1 MSIWGPAMLD
11 LQKVVVRY
19 GDFLA
24 VDGVDLNVRQGE
36 IVGIIGPN
44 GAGKTS
50 LLNVAA
56 GLVRPTSGSVSFE
69 AGSLEGV
76 PTDMRLAQGLV
87 LVPEVRGVFPMMS
100 VYENLLV
107 GAYLCR
113 DKAETAKRIERVYRL
128 FPILKDRR
136 NQMAG
141 TMSGGQQQMVAIG
154 SGLMASPRLLMLDEP
169 SIGLAPVIIK
179 EIGRTLSRLRDEGMT
194 ILLSEQN
201 AKLATAIA
209 DRIYVVQAGRIQMA
223 RTTASLLD
231 DPKFVESF
239 LSLS

>member
-1 MSIWGPAMLD
+1 MLE
-11 LQKVVVRY
+11 LHKLVVRY

-24 VDGVDLNVRQGE
+24 VDEVDMTVRQGE

-50 LLNVAA
+50 LLNAAA
-56 GLVRPTSGSVSFE
+56 GLVRPASGSVRF
-69 AGSLEGV
+69 GSDLLENATPDV
-76 PTDMRLAQGLV
+76 RLAHGLV

-100 VYENLLV
+100 VHENLLV

-113 DKAETAKRIERVYRL
+113 DKQEIARRIERVHRL
-128 FPILKDRR
+128 FPILKDRSA
-136 NQMAG
+136 QMVG
-141 TMSGGQQQMVAIG
+141 TMSGGQQQMVAIA
-154 SGLMASPRLLMLDEP
+154 SGLMASPKLLMLDEP

-179 EIGRTLSRLRDEGMT
+179 EIGRTLGRLRDEGLT

-223 RTTASLLD
+223 RTTESLLD

>member
-24 VDGVDLNVRQGE
+24 VDGVDLNVKQGE

-56 GLVRPTSGSVSFE
+56 GLVRPTSGTVTFD

-113 DKAETAKRIERVYRL
+113 DKAETAKRIERVHRL

>member
-1 MSIWGPAMLD
+1 MTV
-11 LQKVVVRY
+11 K
-19 GDFLA
+19 
-24 VDGVDLNVRQGE
+24 QGE

-50 LLNVAA
+50 LLNAAA
-56 GLVRPTSGSVSFE
+56 GLVRPFSGSVRFG
-69 AGSLEGV
+69 ADLLEDATPDV
-76 PTDMRLAQGLV
+76 RLAHGLV

-100 VYENLLV
+100 VHENLLV

-113 DKAETAKRIERVYRL
+113 STQEVARRIERVHRL

-136 NQMAG
+136 AQIVG
-141 TMSGGQQQMVAIG
+141 TMSGGQQQMVAIA
-154 SGLMASPRLLMLDEP
+154 SGLMASPKLLMLDEP

-179 EIGRTLSRLRDEGMT
+179 EIGRTLGRLRDEGLT

-223 RTTASLLD
+223 RTTESLLD

>member
-1 MSIWGPAMLD
+1 MLE
-11 LQKVVVRY
+11 LEKLVVRY

-24 VDGVDLNVRQGE
+24 VDGVDITVKQGE

-50 LLNVAA
+50 ILNAAA
-56 GLVRPTSGSVSFE
+56 GLVPPFSGHI
-69 AGSLEGV
+69 GLGGKSLTDV
-76 PTDMRLAQGLV
+76 PTNIRLANGLV

-100 VYENLLV
+100 VYENLLL

-113 DKAETAKRIERVYRL
+113 DKAEIANRLERVHRL
-128 FPILKDRR
+128 FPILADRKA
-136 NQMAG
+136 QMVG

-154 SGLMASPRLLMLDEP
+154 SGLMASPKLLMLDEP

-179 EIGRTLSRLRDEGMT
+179 EIGRTLSRLRQEGLT

>member
-1 MSIWGPAMLD
+1 MLD

-24 VDGVDLNVRQGE
+24 VDGVDLNVKQGE

-56 GLVRPTSGSVSFE
+56 GLVRPTSGTVTFD

-113 DKAETAKRIERVYRL
+113 DKAETAKRIERVHRL

>member
-1 MSIWGPAMLD
+1 MLE
-11 LQKVVVRY
+11 LQKLVIRY

-24 VDGVDLNVRQGE
+24 VDGVDMTVKQGE

-50 LLNVAA
+50 LLNAAA
-56 GLVRPTSGSVSFE
+56 GLVRPFSGSVRFG
-69 AGSLEGV
+69 ADLLEDATPDV
-76 PTDMRLAQGLV
+76 RLAHGLV

-100 VYENLLV
+100 VHENLLV

-113 DKAETAKRIERVYRL
+113 STQEVARRIERVHRL

-136 NQMAG
+136 AQMVG
-141 TMSGGQQQMVAIG
+141 TMSGGQQQMVAIA
-154 SGLMASPRLLMLDEP
+154 SGLMASPKLLMLDEP

-179 EIGRTLSRLRDEGMT
+179 EIGRTLGRLRDEGLT

-223 RTTASLLD
+223 RTTESLLD

>member
-1 MSIWGPAMLD
+1 MLE
-11 LQKVVVRY
+11 LQKLVIRY

-24 VDGVDLNVRQGE
+24 VDGVDMTVKQGE

-50 LLNVAA
+50 LLNAAA
-56 GLVRPTSGSVSFE
+56 GLVRPFSGSVRFG
-69 AGSLEGV
+69 ADLLEDATPDV
-76 PTDMRLAQGLV
+76 RLAHGLV

-100 VYENLLV
+100 VHENLLV

-113 DKAETAKRIERVYRL
+113 STQEVARRIERVHRL

-136 NQMAG
+136 AQIVG
-141 TMSGGQQQMVAIG
+141 TMSGGQQQMVAIA
-154 SGLMASPRLLMLDEP
+154 SGLMASPKLLMLDEP

-179 EIGRTLSRLRDEGMT
+179 EIGRTLGRLRDEGLT

-223 RTTASLLD
+223 RTTESLLD

>member
-1 MSIWGPAMLD
+1 MLE
-11 LQKVVVRY
+11 LQKLVVRY

-24 VDGVDLNVRQGE
+24 VDGVDMRVRQGE

-50 LLNVAA
+50 LLNAAA
-56 GLVRPTSGSVSFE
+56 GLVRPASGSVRF
-69 AGSLEGV
+69 GSDLLENATPDV
-76 PTDMRLAQGLV
+76 RLAHGLV

-100 VYENLLV
+100 VHENLLV

-113 DKAETAKRIERVYRL
+113 DKQEIARRIERVHRL
-128 FPILKDRR
+128 FPILKDRSA
-136 NQMAG
+136 QMVG
-141 TMSGGQQQMVAIG
+141 TMSGGQQQMVAIA
-154 SGLMASPRLLMLDEP
+154 SGLMASPKLLMLDEP

-179 EIGRTLSRLRDEGMT
+179 EIGRTLGRLRDEGLT

-223 RTTASLLD
+223 RTTESLLD

>member
-1 MSIWGPAMLD
+1 MLD
-11 LQKVVVRY
+11 LQNIIVRY

-24 VDGVDLNVRQGE
+24 VDGVDLTVKRGE

-56 GLVRPTSGSVSFE
+56 GLVTPSSGSVHFE
-69 AGSLEGV
+69 SRSLDCV
-76 PTDMRLAQGLV
+76 ATDVRLAQGLV

-113 DKAETAKRIERVYRL
+113 DKAEVANRLDRVYRL
-128 FPILKDRR
+128 FPILRERR
-136 NQMAG
+136 NQMVG

-154 SGLMASPRLLMLDEP
+154 SGMMASPRLLILDEP

-179 EIGRTLSRLRDEGMT
+179 EIGRTLARLRDEGLT

-209 DRIYVVQAGRIQMA
+209 DRIYVVQAGRIQLA

>member
-1 MSIWGPAMLD
+1 MLD

-24 VDGVDLNVRQGE
+24 VDGVDLNVKQGE

-56 GLVRPTSGSVSFE
+56 GLVKPASGTVTFG
-69 AGSLEGV
+69 AGSLHGV

-128 FPILKDRR
+128 FPILKERR

-154 SGLMASPRLLMLDEP
+154 SGLMAAPKLLMLDEP

-223 RTTASLLD
+223 RTTVSLLD

>member
-1 MSIWGPAMLD
+1 MLD
-11 LQKVVVRY
+11 FAKLTVRY

-24 VDGVDLNVRQGE
+24 VDNVDISVGAGE

-50 LLNVAA
+50 VLNAAA
-56 GLVRPTSGSVSFE
+56 GVVDVSSGGISFE
-69 AGSLEGV
+69 GMSLAGVAE
-76 PTDMRLAQGLV
+76 DERLGRGLV
-87 LVPEVRGVFPMMS
+87 LVPEIRGIFGMMS
-100 VYENLLV
+100 VHENLLM

-113 DKAETAKRIERVYRL
+113 DKAEVQRRMDRVFSL
-128 FPILKDRR
+128 FPILRDRR
-136 NQMAG
+136 RQLAG

-169 SIGLAPVIIK
+169 SIGLAPVIIQD
-179 EIGRTLSRLRDEGMT
+179 IGRTLAELRKEGLS

-209 DRIYVVQAGRIQMA
+209 DRIYVLQSGRVLMA
-223 RTTASLLD
+223 RSTDSLLH
-231 DPKFVESF
+231 DPKFVEAF
-239 LSLS
+239 LSLA

>member
-1 MSIWGPAMLD
+1 MLD
-11 LQKVVVRY
+11 LKNIVVRY

-24 VDGVDLNVRQGE
+24 VDGVDITVAKGE

-56 GLVRPTSGSVSFE
+56 GLVSPYSGSASFE
-69 AGSLEGV
+69 SQPLNGV
-76 PTDMRLAQGLV
+76 PTDRRLAQGLV

-113 DKAETAKRIERVYRL
+113 DKAEVADRIERVYRL
-128 FPILKDRR
+128 FPILRERR
-136 NQMAG
+136 NQMVG

-154 SGLMASPRLLMLDEP
+154 SGMMASPKLLILDEP

-179 EIGRTLSRLRDEGMT
+179 EIGRTLARLRDEGLT

-209 DRIYVVQAGRIQMA
+209 DRIYVVQAGRIQLA
-223 RTTASLLD
+223 RTTASLLH
-231 DPKFVESF
+231 DPKFVEAF

>member
-1 MSIWGPAMLD
+1 MLE
-11 LQKVVVRY
+11 LQNIVVRY

-24 VDGVDLNVRQGE
+24 VDGVDLTVSKGE

-56 GLVRPTSGSVSFE
+56 GLVPPSSGEVRFE
-69 AGSLEGV
+69 NETLANV
-76 PTDMRLAQGLV
+76 TTDHRLAKGLV

-100 VYENLLV
+100 VHENLLV

-113 DKAETAKRIERVYRL
+113 DKAEVARRMEHVHRL
-128 FPILKDRR
+128 FPILVERR
-136 NQMAG
+136 NQMVG

-154 SGLMASPRLLMLDEP
+154 SGMMASPKLLILDEP

-179 EIGRTLSRLRDEGMT
+179 EIGRTLARLRDEGLT

>member
-1 MSIWGPAMLD
+1 MLE
-11 LQKVVVRY
+11 LQNVVVRY

-24 VDGVDLNVRQGE
+24 VDGVDLTVNKGE

-56 GLVRPTSGSVSFE
+56 GLVPQSSGGVRFE
-69 AGSLEGV
+69 GNSLDGV
-76 PTDMRLAQGLV
+76 ATDHRLAQGLV

-113 DKAETAKRIERVYRL
+113 DKAEVARRMERVHRL
-128 FPILKDRR
+128 FPILVERR
-136 NQMAG
+136 SQMVG

-154 SGLMASPRLLMLDEP
+154 SGMMASPKLLILDEP

-179 EIGRTLSRLRDEGMT
+179 EIGRTLARLRDEGLT

-209 DRIYVVQAGRIQMA
+209 DRIYVVQAGRVQMA

-231 DPKFVESF
+231 DPKFVEAF

>member
-24 VDGVDLNVRQGE
+24 VDGVDLNVKQGE

>member
-1 MSIWGPAMLD
+1 MLD

-24 VDGVDLNVRQGE
+24 VDGVDLNVKQGE

-56 GLVRPTSGSVSFE
+56 GLVRPTSGSVTFN

-113 DKAETAKRIERVYRL
+113 DKAETAKRIERVYSL
-128 FPILKDRR
+128 FPILKERR